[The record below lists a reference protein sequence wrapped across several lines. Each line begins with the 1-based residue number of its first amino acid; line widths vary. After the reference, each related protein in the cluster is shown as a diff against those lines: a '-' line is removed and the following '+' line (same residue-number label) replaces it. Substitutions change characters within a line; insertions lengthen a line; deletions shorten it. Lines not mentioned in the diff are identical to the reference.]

1 MFKKK
6 SIDPL
11 AVLINGEGDFR
22 STIQTEIG
30 IYALE
35 RIKANQSDVKV
46 RITIAGL
53 GRNLL
58 INTKEIEIKN
68 GEKDEWLMRFG
79 EYDLNI
85 YKKGFN
91 NTSIYLEWANETIFR
106 LQFRSRISDTSNVHV
121 TFYGD
126 IGQLTKQQYFADM
139 KIRIKF
145 IKYTSESDYQ
155 TPTVTPELLI
165 DRLKFA
171 ISKEHHYEVFEPEVI
186 SVVTASNHEII
197 ATLSI
202 TGKERDDS
210 QLREFLVWRIEE
222 AWNMNSEIIVE
233 II

>member
-11 AVLINGEGDFR
+11 AVLINRKGDFR

-46 RITIAGL
+46 RINIAGL

-58 INTKEIEIKN
+58 IDTKEIEIKN

-79 EYDLNI
+79 EYDLII

-91 NTSIYLEWANETIFR
+91 STPIYLEWANETTFR

-126 IGQLTKQQYFADM
+126 IGQLSKQQYFTDM

-145 IKYTSESDYQ
+145 VRYTKESDYQ

-165 DRLKFA
+165 KRLNLA
-171 ISKEHHYEVFEPEVI
+171 ISTEHHYEVFEPKI
-186 SVVTASNHEII
+186 LSVETVSNHEII

-202 TGKERDDS
+202 TGKEKDDS
-210 QLREFLVWRIEE
+210 QLMEFLVWRIEE
-222 AWNMNSEIIVE
+222 SWNMNAEVIVE

>member
-6 SIDPL
+6 SVDPL
-11 AVLINGEGDFR
+11 AVLINGKGDFR
-22 STIQTEIG
+22 NTIQTEIG

-46 RITIAGL
+46 RINIAGL

-58 INTKEIEIKN
+58 IDTKEIEIKN

-79 EYDLNI
+79 EYDLII

-91 NTSIYLEWANETIFR
+91 STPIYLEWANETTFR

-126 IGQLTKQQYFADM
+126 IGQLSKQRYFADM
-139 KIRIKF
+139 KIRIKYVR
-145 IKYTSESDYQ
+145 YTKESDHQ

-165 DRLKFA
+165 NRLNLA
-171 ISKEHHYEVFEPEVI
+171 ISKERHYEVFEPKI
-186 SVVTASNHEII
+186 LSVETVSNHEII

-202 TGKERDDS
+202 TGKEKDDS
-210 QLREFLVWRIEE
+210 QLMEFLVWRIEE
-222 AWNMNSEIIVE
+222 NWNMNAEVIVE